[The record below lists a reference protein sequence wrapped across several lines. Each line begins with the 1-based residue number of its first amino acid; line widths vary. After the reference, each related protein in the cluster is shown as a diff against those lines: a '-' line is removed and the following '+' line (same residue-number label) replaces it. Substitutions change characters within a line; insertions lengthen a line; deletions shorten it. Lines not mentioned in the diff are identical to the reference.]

1 MQMLKVITFDCDGVM
16 FDTRKANREYYNQLL
31 DHFGRPPMSAA
42 QMDFV
47 HINTVEKSVAHLF
60 DSAELVTVH
69 QYRQKMGYLRF
80 IKYMEIEPALKT
92 LLAGLRKKYR
102 TAVATNRTDT
112 MERVLEEFGLTE
124 QFDLVVTALD
134 VPNPKPAPDCL
145 EKVARTFRAAP
156 SEVVYI
162 GDSIL
167 DQQAAR
173 AAGTQFIA
181 FDNPNLEADRHITSF
196 KELFYLL

>member
-1 MQMLKVITFDCDGVM
+1 MLKVIAFDCDGVM

-31 DHFGRPPMSAA
+31 SHFGRPPMSDA

-60 DSAELVTVH
+60 DLPDFTAVNR
-69 QYRQKMGYLRF
+69 YRKDMGYLRF
-80 IKYMEIEPALKT
+80 TRFMEIEPDLKP
-92 LLAGLRKKYR
+92 LLAGLRKNYR

-112 MERVLEEFGLTE
+112 MDRVLEEFGLTD

-145 EKVARTFRAAP
+145 DKVARTFQAVPA
-156 SEVVYI
+156 EVMYI

-173 AAGTQFIA
+173 AAGTQFVA
-181 FDNPNLEADRHITSF
+181 YDNHDLEADQHIDSF
-196 KELFYLL
+196 KELFYLFE

>member
-1 MQMLKVITFDCDGVM
+1 MLKVIAFDCDGVM
-16 FDTRKANREYYNQLL
+16 FDTRKANREYYNRLL
-31 DHFGRPPMSAA
+31 AHFGRPPMSAA

-60 DSAELVTVH
+60 DPPERAVVNR
-69 QYRQKMGYLRF
+69 YRREMGYQRF
-80 IKYMEIEPALKT
+80 IKFMEIEPDLKP
-92 LLAGLRKKYR
+92 LLAGLRRNYR

-112 MERVLEEFGLTE
+112 MDRVLEAFELTD

-145 EKVARTFRAAP
+145 DRIARTFGVKP
-156 SEVVYI
+156 DEVMYI
-162 GDSIL
+162 GDSVL

-173 AAGTQFIA
+173 AAGTQFVA
-181 FDNPNLEADRHITSF
+181 FDNHDLEADRHIRSF
-196 KELFYLL
+196 KELFYLID

>member
-1 MQMLKVITFDCDGVM
+1 MLKVIAFDCDGVM

-31 DHFGRPPMSAA
+31 AHFGRPPMSET

-60 DSAELVTVH
+60 DPPEHAAVNR
-69 QYRQKMGYLRF
+69 YRKKMGYLRF
-80 IKYMEIEPALKT
+80 IKFMEIEPDLKD

-112 MERVLEEFGLTE
+112 MDRVLEAFGLTD

-145 EKVARTFRAAP
+145 DKVARAFQAAP
-156 SEVVYI
+156 SEVMYI
-162 GDSIL
+162 GDSVL

-173 AAGTQFIA
+173 AAGTQFVA
-181 FDNPNLEADRHITSF
+181 FDNHNLEADRHIRSF
-196 KELFYLL
+196 KELFYLIA

>member
-1 MQMLKVITFDCDGVM
+1 MLKVIAFDCDGVM

-31 DHFGRPPMSAA
+31 AHFERPPMTDD

-60 DSAELVTVH
+60 DPSEFTAVNR
-69 QYRQKMGYLRF
+69 YRKEMGYLRF
-80 IKYMEIEPALKT
+80 IKFMEIEPDLKALLT
-92 LLAGLRKKYR
+92 GLRQDYR

-112 MERVLEEFGLTE
+112 MDRVLEAFGLTD

-145 EKVARTFRAAP
+145 DKVARAFQAAP
-156 SEVVYI
+156 SEVMYI

-173 AAGTQFIA
+173 AAGTQFVA
-181 FDNPNLEADRHITSF
+181 FDNHNLEADRHIRSF
-196 KELFYLL
+196 KELFYLLD

>member
-1 MQMLKVITFDCDGVM
+1 MLKVIAFDCDGVM

-31 DHFGRPPMSAA
+31 SHFGRPPMSDD

-60 DSAELVTVH
+60 DPPDLAAVNR
-69 QYRQKMGYLRF
+69 YRKDMGYLRF
-80 IKYMEIEPALKT
+80 IKFMEIEPDLKS
-92 LLAGLRKKYR
+92 LVAGLRKKYR

-112 MERVLEEFGLTE
+112 MDRVLDAFGLTD

-145 EKVARTFRAAP
+145 DKVAGTFQAAP
-156 SEVVYI
+156 SEVMYI
-162 GDSIL
+162 GDSLL

-173 AAGTQFIA
+173 AAGTQFVA
-181 FDNPNLEADRHITSF
+181 FDNQNLEADRHIRSF
-196 KELFYLL
+196 KELFYLLE

>member
-1 MQMLKVITFDCDGVM
+1 MLKVIAFDCDGVM

-31 DHFGRPPMSAA
+31 DHFGKRPMSDG

-47 HINTVEKSVAHLF
+47 HINTVERSVAHLF
-60 DSAELVTVH
+60 EPVEIEAVNR
-69 QYRQKMGYLRF
+69 YRKEVGYLPFIRF
-80 IKYMEIEPALKT
+80 MEMEPDLKK
-92 LLAGLRKKYR
+92 LLSGLRKGYH

-112 MERVLEEFGLTE
+112 MESVLESFGLTGD
-124 QFDLVVTALD
+124 FDLVVTPLD

-145 EKVARTFRAAP
+145 DKILKTFKVAPA
-156 SEVVYI
+156 EVMYI

-173 AAGTQFIA
+173 AAGTRFVA
-181 FDNPNLEADRHITSF
+181 FNNPALEAEKHIRGF
-196 KELFYLL
+196 KELFYLIA